1 MKDVKGKTAVVTGAA
16 SGIGLAMCER
26 FAAAGMHLV
35 MADLKDSPLEKEA
48 ARLRS
53 AVSPMGADILTH
65 TTDVAKWEQVQAL
78 AAATK
83 AKFGGAHVVCNN
95 AGVRSM
101 GLIWETSIEDW
112 NWVIGIDLFGVLHG
126 IKAFAPDM
134 IARGEPGHFVNT
146 SSVAGL
152 MVVGTGNAPYN
163 VSKHGVV
170 ALSES
175 LHHEMLQVGAPIGV
189 SVLCPGVIPTNLREN
204 SNRLKPQGA
213 AAVQSRAIAPHMK
226 PMPASEVGQL
236 VLEGILNNRFWL
248 LTHPAEYRPMIE
260 QRCRGIVE
268 TGEVF
273 RGMAI

>member
-1 MKDVKGKTAVVTGAA
+1 MKDVKGKVAVVTGAA
-16 SGIGLAMCER
+16 SGIGLAMCES
-26 FAAAGMHLV
+26 FAGAGMKLV

-53 AVSPMGADILTH
+53 AGTEVLTH
-65 TTDVAKWEQVQAL
+65 VTDVSKWEQMQAL

-83 AKFGGAHVVCNN
+83 AKFGGANVVCNN

-101 GLIWETSIEDW
+101 GLIWETSIEQW
-112 NWVIGIDLFGVLHG
+112 NWVVNIDLFGVLHG
-126 IKAFAPDM
+126 IKAFVPDM

-163 VSKHGVV
+163 VSKQGVV

-175 LHHEMLQVGAPIGV
+175 LWHELKEVGAPISV
-189 SVLCPGVIPTNLREN
+189 SVLCPGVIPTNLRQN
-204 SNRLKPQGA
+204 SDRLKPEGSA
-213 AAVQSRAIAPHMK
+213 PVQSRTITSDMK
-226 PMPASEVGQL
+226 PVPAAEVGKL
-236 VLEGILNNRFWL
+236 VLQGILDDRFWL
-248 LTHPAEYRPMIE
+248 LTHPKEYRPMIE
-260 QRCRGIVE
+260 ARCRGIVE

-273 RGMAI
+273 RGKAT

>member
-1 MKDVKGKTAVVTGAA
+1 MKDVKGKVAVVTGGA
-16 SGIGLAMCER
+16 SGIGLAMCES
-26 FAAAGMHLV
+26 FAAAGMKIV
-35 MADLKDSPLEKEA
+35 MADLKDSPMEKEA
-48 ARLRS
+48 ARLR
-53 AVSPMGADILTH
+53 AGGTEVLTH
-65 TTDVAKWEQVQAL
+65 ATDVSQWEQVEAL

-101 GLIWETSIEDW
+101 GRIWETSLKNW
-112 NWVIGIDLFGVLHG
+112 NFVLGVDLFGVLHG
-126 IKAFAPDM
+126 VKAFVPDM

-163 VSKHGVV
+163 VSKQGVV

-175 LHHEMLQVGAPIGV
+175 LWHELQEVGAPIGV
-189 SVLCPGVIPTNLREN
+189 SVLCPGVVPTNLREN
-204 SNRLKPQGA
+204 SNRLKPEGA
-213 AAVQSRAIAPHMK
+213 APVQSRAIESHMK
-226 PMPASEVGQL
+226 PMPAAEVGKL
-236 VLEGILNNRFWL
+236 VLDGILKDRFWL
-248 LTHPAEYRPMIE
+248 LTHPKEYRPMIE

-273 RGMAI
+273 RGRAT